1 MELFQRILTKD
12 EINHRFILAT
22 TAILA
27 KQLIPNKTALAESLN
42 IKPAKF
48 SEILNGRMKAGTDM
62 LATMCDLYNVSPDW
76 LLMSRGDNI
85 FRASSIKPKIW
96 IDDEDLKS
104 KLPDTQE
111 ETEEKPLVQDK
122 TFTPLL
128 ELIKDKDTTI
138 REQAEEIG
146 RLKEQIRQM
155 TIEKKSMYRMPTLQ
169 ILQVPGKPI
178 SLYNRW
184 QAVTPN
190 VCPPPHYNP
199 VWRGVPPLFRGSF
212 HVKSLIN
219 TRF

>member
-1 MELFQRILTKD
+1 MR
-12 EINHRFILAT
+12 
-22 TAILA
+22 
-27 KQLIPNKTALAESLN
+27 
-42 IKPAKF
+42 
-48 SEILNGRMKAGTDM
+48 
-62 LATMCDLYNVSPDW
+62 
-76 LLMSRGDNI
+76 RGDNI

-155 TIEKKSMYRMPTLQ
+155 TIEKEK
-169 ILQVPGKPI
+169 
-178 SLYNRW
+178 
-184 QAVTPN
+184 
-190 VCPPPHYNP
+190 
-199 VWRGVPPLFRGSF
+199 
-212 HVKSLIN
+212 HVSDADTSNIASAG
-219 TRF
+219 

>member
-62 LATMCDLYNVSPDW
+62 IATMCDLYNVSPDW

-96 IDDEDLKS
+96 IDDEDLKVNYQTLRR
-104 KLPDTQE
+104 KQ
-111 ETEEKPLVQDK
+111 
-122 TFTPLL
+122 
-128 ELIKDKDTTI
+128 
-138 REQAEEIG
+138 
-146 RLKEQIRQM
+146 
-155 TIEKKSMYRMPTLQ
+155 KKSHLYKIKL
-169 ILQVPGKPI
+169 LHH
-178 SLYNRW
+178 SLN
-184 QAVTPN
+184 
-190 VCPPPHYNP
+190 
-199 VWRGVPPLFRGSF
+199 S
-212 HVKSLIN
+212 
-219 TRF
+219 

>member
-1 MELFQRILTKD
+1 MEPFQRILTKD

-62 LATMCDLYNVSPDW
+62 LATMCDLYDVSPDW

-104 KLPDTQE
+104 DLPDTQKK
-111 ETEEKPLVQDK
+111 TEEKPLVQDPS
-122 TFTPLL
+122 FTPLL

-155 TIEKKSMYRMPTLQ
+155 TIEKEK
-169 ILQVPGKPI
+169 
-178 SLYNRW
+178 
-184 QAVTPN
+184 
-190 VCPPPHYNP
+190 
-199 VWRGVPPLFRGSF
+199 
-212 HVKSLIN
+212 HVSDADTSNIVSAG
-219 TRF
+219 